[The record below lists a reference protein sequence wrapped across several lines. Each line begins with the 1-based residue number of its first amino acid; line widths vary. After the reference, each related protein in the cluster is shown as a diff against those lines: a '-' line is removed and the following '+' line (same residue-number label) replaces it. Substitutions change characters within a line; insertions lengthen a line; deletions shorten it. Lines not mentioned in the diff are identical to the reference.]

1 MEEEQICEVIVGPFD
16 KAFGVHPF
24 SMQLRLNRA
33 EIIAGNLANVDTP
46 GFKARDVDYKE
57 VMQQVVSTIDNRNA
71 QLPNHVGDVSQMK
84 YRMPYQPSTDG
95 NTVEL
100 NVEQANFSSNSMDF
114 QTSLTFMNMKING
127 LYKAIK
133 GE

>member
-1 MEEEQICEVIVGPFD
+1 MELFD

-24 SMQLRLNRA
+24 SMELRLNRA
-33 EIIAGNLANVDTP
+33 EIIASNLANVDTP
-46 GFKARDVDYKE
+46 GFKARDVDYKQI
-57 VMQQVVSTIDNRNA
+57 MQSVASELDTSSQPVSVGLGQNS
-71 QLPNHVGDVSQMK
+71 QLM
-84 YRMPYQPSTDG
+84 YRMPYQASEDG

-100 NVEQANFSSNSMDF
+100 NVEQANFFANSMDF

-133 GE
+133 GES